1 LVTSVKIRR
10 RKFLH
15 LAMGA
20 MTLSAGL
27 RTAGAQTYPSRP
39 VRILVGYAAGGSAD
53 TLARLMA
60 QWLSERLGQPFV
72 VENRSGA
79 NGNIAA
85 DALVRAPS
93 DGHTLLMLTTP
104 NLITPPLPTSFD
116 FSRDTAAIGGVS
128 RGYLV
133 MLVHPSVPATTVPEF
148 IAYAKANPG
157 KLAMASAGS
166 GTAPHLSGEL
176 FKMMT
181 GIDMIHVPYRGGGPA
196 IADLLGGQVQVT
208 FSNLPVAEH
217 VRAGT
222 LRALAVTTAA
232 RSQTLPQ
239 LPTIGDFVPGYE
251 ASVAFG
257 LCAPKQTP
265 AEIIEKL
272 NSEINAG
279 LADPAIATRL
289 REMGSVALSLSP
301 TDFRNFLS
309 DESLKWARV
318 VRAANIKPD

>member
-1 LVTSVKIRR
+1 
-10 RKFLH
+10 
-15 LAMGA
+15 
-20 MTLSAGL
+20 
-27 RTAGAQTYPSRP
+27 
-39 VRILVGYAAGGSAD
+39 
-53 TLARLMA
+53 
-60 QWLSERLGQPFV
+60 
-72 VENRSGA
+72 
-79 NGNIAA
+79 
-85 DALVRAPS
+85 
-93 DGHTLLMLTTP
+93 
-104 NLITPPLPTSFD
+104 
-116 FSRDTAAIGGVS
+116 
-128 RGYLV
+128 
-133 MLVHPSVPATTVPEF
+133 
-148 IAYAKANPG
+148 
-157 KLAMASAGS
+157 
-166 GTAPHLSGEL
+166 
-176 FKMMT
+176 
-181 GIDMIHVPYRGGGPA
+181 MIHVPYRGGGPA

-318 VRAANIKPD
+318 VRAANIKPE

>member
-1 LVTSVKIRR
+1 
-10 RKFLH
+10 
-15 LAMGA
+15 
-20 MTLSAGL
+20 
-27 RTAGAQTYPSRP
+27 

-72 VENRSGA
+72 IENRSGA

-85 DALVRAPS
+85 DALMRSPP
-93 DGHTLLMLTTP
+93 DGHTLLMMTTP
-104 NLITPPLPTSFD
+104 NLITPPLPISFD
-116 FSRDTAAIGGVS
+116 FARDTAPVGGVS

-148 IAYAKANPG
+148 IAYTKANPG

-176 FKMMT
+176 FKMMA
-181 GIDMIHVPYRGGGPA
+181 GIDMIHIPYRGGGPA
-196 IADLLGGQVQVT
+196 IADLLGGQVHVT
-208 FSNLPVAEH
+208 FSNLPVAEF
-217 VRAGT
+217 VRTGR

-232 RSQTLPQ
+232 RSQTMSQ

-257 LCAPKQTP
+257 LCAPKEAP
-265 AEIIEKL
+265 VEIIERL
-272 NSEINAG
+272 NSELNAG
-279 LADPAIATRL
+279 LADPAIAARL
-289 REMGSVALSLSP
+289 GEMGSVALSLSAAS
-301 TDFRNFLS
+301 FRDFLS
-309 DESLKWARV
+309 NESLKWARV
-318 VRAANIKPD
+318 VRAANVKPE

>member
-1 LVTSVKIRR
+1 MVISVKLRR
-10 RKFLH
+10 REFLR
-15 LAMGA
+15 LAMSA
-20 MTLSAGL
+20 VALPAGL
-27 RTAGAQTYPSRP
+27 RAAGAQTYPTRA

-53 TLARLMA
+53 TLVRLAA

-72 VENRSGA
+72 IENRSGA

-85 DALVRAPS
+85 DALVRSPP
-93 DGHTLLMLTTP
+93 DGHTLLMMTTP
-104 NLITPPLPTSFD
+104 NLISSPLPANFE
-116 FSRDTAAIGGVS
+116 FARDTAPVGGVS

-157 KLAMASAGS
+157 KLTMASAGS

-176 FKMMT
+176 FKMMA
-181 GIDMIHVPYRGGGPA
+181 GIDMVHVPYRGGGPA
-196 IADLLGGQVQVT
+196 IADLLGGQVHVT

-217 VRAGT
+217 IKAGR

-257 LCAPKQTP
+257 LCAPKDTP
-265 AEIIEKL
+265 VEVVERL
-272 NSEINAG
+272 NRTLNAG
-279 LADPAIATRL
+279 LADPAIAARL
-289 REMGSVALSLSP
+289 ADMGSTALALSP
-301 TDFRNFLS
+301 ARFGEFLAE
-309 DESLKWARV
+309 ESVKWAKV
-318 VRAANIKPD
+318 AGAANMRAE